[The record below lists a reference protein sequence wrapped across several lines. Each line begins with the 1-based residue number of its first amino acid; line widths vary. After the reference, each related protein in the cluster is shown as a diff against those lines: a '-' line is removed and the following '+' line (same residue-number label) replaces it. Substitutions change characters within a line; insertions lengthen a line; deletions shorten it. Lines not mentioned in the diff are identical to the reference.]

1 MSARNYSK
9 DLIKEAADEMGV
21 ELVFEEGKRH
31 WKVFYE
37 SRMIMILPKGNPSN
51 KGRALLNNI
60 AQLRRAVEGR
70 YADTSIAGRH
80 K

>member
-9 DLIKEAADEMGV
+9 DLIKEAAEELGV
-21 ELVFEEGKRH
+21 ELIFEEGKRH

-37 SRMIMILPKGNPSN
+37 ERMIMILPKGNPGN
-51 KGRALLNNI
+51 KGRAFLNNL

-70 YADTSIAGRH
+70 YADTAQAGRH